1 MSEEIKNEVAPT
13 EETTE
18 EVVAPPAPKVET
30 TEDEHEELTEEDI
43 ALADELDAEIKAA
56 NATKQAP
63 NVKAKDPFDLENLE
77 PQKVSTDISSYTTM
91 IYGPPKAGKTT
102 FIYELY
108 GRDAV
113 FMRTEKGTKL
123 LPGLFGVDV
132 AKWSD
137 VMKVIK
143 QLRKPGVKAKF
154 KVVVIDTADNLYKYL
169 EKYIK
174 SKHGVD
180 NIKEAN
186 GGWGAGHAELSE
198 TIFDALK
205 LIEGEGYS
213 LSFISHS
220 KVKTETLPGTEQEFT
235 KYIPSVPDRGLEI
248 ITKMVDTILFAYLQ
262 VDPVTRAEKR
272 VIYTRE
278 TMNFQAGS
286 RFTTLPAVLPM
297 DAGAYKQAMKASI
310 EAFGAENL
318 KSEKEEIELQTE
330 TLDYKLLRKEAS
342 AIAVRLHKAG
352 RMAEVTAIV
361 EKYLGQGKL
370 LNSTTEAQVETVS
383 IIVDELRSL

>member
-1 MSEEIKNEVAPT
+1 MSEEIKNEVTPT

-18 EVVAPPAPKVET
+18 ETVVET
-30 TEDEHEELTEEDI
+30 TEEEEIEELTEEDI

-91 IYGPPKAGKTT
+91 IYGPPKAGKST
-102 FIYELY
+102 FIHQLY
-108 GRDAV
+108 GTDAI
-113 FMRTEKGTKL
+113 FLRTEKGTKL

-143 QLRKPGVKAKF
+143 QLRKPAVKAKF

-174 SKHGVD
+174 SKYGVD

-220 KVKTETLPGTEQEFT
+220 KVKTETLPGTEQEFA

-297 DAGAYKQAMKASI
+297 DAGAYKQAMKTAI
-310 EAFGAENL
+310 ESFGAENL

-330 TLDYKLLRKEAS
+330 TLDFQLLRKEAS
-342 AIAVRLHKAG
+342 ALAVRLHKAG

-361 EKYLGQGKL
+361 EKHLGVGKML
-370 LNSTTEAQVETVS
+370 KSTVETQVETVS